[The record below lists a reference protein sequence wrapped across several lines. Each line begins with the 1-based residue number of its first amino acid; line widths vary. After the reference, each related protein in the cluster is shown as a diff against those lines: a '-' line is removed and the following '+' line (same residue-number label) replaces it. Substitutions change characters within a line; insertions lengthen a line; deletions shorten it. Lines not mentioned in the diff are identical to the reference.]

1 MSGANTTT
9 NNGDQKMGLRAVE
22 RTNSWLANL
31 GELRWD
37 NSRRIAHRLTELSL
51 AVSLLSP
58 GS

>member
-1 MSGANTTT
+1 
-9 NNGDQKMGLRAVE
+9 MGLRAVE